1 MVIFFGVVFVN
12 KCTYIISEKKEKV
25 FDELNYDI
33 VDKKKVDSCLGL
45 RRCLSSVFIDRP
57 VSLVWVFEAN
67 VVVVDGHHKHGDV
80 IAYNAAK
87 FSVWAPAKL
96 NTWVHI
102 VHFDL
107 YWC

>member
-57 VSLVWVFEAN
+57 VSLV
-67 VVVVDGHHKHGDV
+67 
-80 IAYNAAK
+80 
-87 FSVWAPAKL
+87 
-96 NTWVHI
+96 
-102 VHFDL
+102 
-107 YWC
+107 